1 MCGISDVQIQW
12 RLLAERTLTF
22 TQALEIAQG
31 LETAAKNM
39 RELTKGAS
47 HEASQAT
54 VQEVHRKFLLVEV
67 REILLVAAAVRLPL
81 NVFVVEKWGTHIQ
94 IVVFES

>member
-1 MCGISDVQIQW
+1 MLEGMLRDRLVCGVSDIQIQW
-12 RLLAERTLTF
+12 KLLAERTLTF
-22 TQALEIAQG
+22 TKALEISQG

-54 VQEVHRKFLLVEV
+54 VQEVHRVSPC
-67 REILLVAAAVRLPL
+67 R
-81 NVFVVEKWGTHIQ
+81 
-94 IVVFES
+94 S